1 MTTLSQREWWRRRAT
16 LTSAPRRAEP
26 VPADGVSAASAIPF
40 RALMTFT
47 AILLLAPQ
55 NYVPILASFRIAL
68 VVAAVGIGTHVYDRF
83 RHGQPLTIMTR
94 EIRLTGWLLGW
105 TLVTLPFSS
114 WPGGSLAMLLD
125 LYLKALAIFLLIANT
140 VNSVTRLRLI
150 AGGLTLMAV
159 PIGLTGVENFLSGAY
174 LWGGDS
180 QSASRILGYEAP
192 LTQNPNDLALILNLI
207 LPLTLAL
214 VFIARG
220 ATIRAALLLAVGLEA
235 SAVIMT
241 FSRAGFLSLATIV
254 GSYLWIIRRRPERA
268 WAYAGLLVAVL
279 CLPLLPGKY
288 FSRLATISDIEAD
301 ATGSAQQRYQQQ
313 VMSVRYVLAHP
324 IVGAGV
330 GMDALAMNQ
339 TFGSWQNI
347 HNVYLQYATDL
358 GLPGLLLFLLLLRE
372 SIRSARSV
380 QRRSAKIPES
390 RDLFH
395 LATGIQTSLLA
406 FAVSAFFSPVAYHF
420 HFYYFA
426 GLAVAVKAVD
436 AAAARA
442 PRPAEAR

>member
-1 MTTLSQREWWRRRAT
+1 
-16 LTSAPRRAEP
+16 
-26 VPADGVSAASAIPF
+26 
-40 RALMTFT
+40 
-47 AILLLAPQ
+47 
-55 NYVPILASFRIAL
+55 
-68 VVAAVGIGTHVYDRF
+68 
-83 RHGQPLTIMTR
+83 
-94 EIRLTGWLLGW
+94 
-105 TLVTLPFSS
+105 
-114 WPGGSLAMLLD
+114 
-125 LYLKALAIFLLIANT
+125 
-140 VNSVTRLRLI
+140 
-150 AGGLTLMAV
+150 
-159 PIGLTGVENFLSGAY
+159 
-174 LWGGDS
+174 
-180 QSASRILGYEAP
+180 
-192 LTQNPNDLALILNLI
+192 
-207 LPLTLAL
+207 
-214 VFIARG
+214 
-220 ATIRAALLLAVGLEA
+220 
-235 SAVIMT
+235 MT

-268 WAYAGLLVAVL
+268 WAYAGLVVAVL